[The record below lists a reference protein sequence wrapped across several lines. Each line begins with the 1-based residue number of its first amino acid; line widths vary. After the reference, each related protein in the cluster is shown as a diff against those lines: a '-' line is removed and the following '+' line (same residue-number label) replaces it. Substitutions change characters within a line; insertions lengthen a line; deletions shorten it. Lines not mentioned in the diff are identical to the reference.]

1 MENKA
6 SYFWVGIFIFGVF
19 FASLIFMLWLGG
31 YSEEESFEYYEIH
44 TQESVAGLGLKAPV
58 RLLGV
63 EVGSV
68 ENISIYTKQ
77 NLGVNI
83 LIKVKKETPIKED
96 TFATLQLQGI
106 TGLKFIQLQGGSVNS
121 KKLTSDDGYPVIAFR
136 ESFLA
141 TIDRQGERIFS
152 LIKTADD
159 KSKRLLSDENLQNI
173 EMLLKNL
180 AQLSENL
187 NANSKALSKNLN
199 EASKNVALMAKEVEL
214 SAKNLR
220 QTLQNVD
227 EQLSENLNANSKALS
242 KNLNEASKNVALMA
256 KEVELSA
263 KNLRQTLQNVDES
276 SRAFTLLMQ
285 KSARKIDSYD
295 ELRDALLED
304 LELLKIWLLESN
316 KAIKNL
322 QRSPSDLIFKET
334 QPKLGPGER

>member
-77 NLGVNI
+77 NLEVNI

-159 KSKRLLSDENLQNI
+159 KSKKLLSDENLQNI

-199 EASKNVALMAKEVEL
+199 EASKNVALMAKEVQL

-220 QTLQNVD
+220 QTLQNI
-227 EQLSENLNANSKALS
+227 
-242 KNLNEASKNVALMA
+242 
-256 KEVELSA
+256 
-263 KNLRQTLQNVDES
+263 DES
-276 SRAFTLLMQ
+276 SKAFTLLMQ
-285 KSARKIDSYD
+285 KGTRKIDSYD

-322 QRSPSDLIFKET
+322 QRSPSDLIFKKT

>member
-121 KKLTSDDGYPVIAFR
+121 KKLTGDDGYPVIAFR

-227 EQLSENLNANSKALS
+227 E
-242 KNLNEASKNVALMA
+242 
-256 KEVELSA
+256 
-263 KNLRQTLQNVDES
+263 S

-285 KSARKIDSYD
+285 KGARKIDSYD

>member
-121 KKLTSDDGYPVIAFR
+121 KKLTGDDGYPVIAFR

-159 KSKRLLSDENLQNI
+159 KSKKLLSDENLQNI
-173 EMLLKNL
+173 EIMLKNL

-199 EASKNVALMAKEVEL
+199 EAS
-214 SAKNLR
+214 
-220 QTLQNVD
+220 Q
-227 EQLSENLNANSKALS
+227 
-242 KNLNEASKNVALMA
+242 NVALMA

-276 SRAFTLLMQ
+276 SKAFTLLMQ
-285 KSARKIDSYD
+285 KGTRKIDSYD

>member
-199 EASKNVALMAKEVEL
+199 EAS
-214 SAKNLR
+214 
-220 QTLQNVD
+220 Q
-227 EQLSENLNANSKALS
+227 
-242 KNLNEASKNVALMA
+242 NVALMA

-276 SRAFTLLMQ
+276 SKAFTLLMQ
-285 KSARKIDSYD
+285 KGARKIDSYD

>member
-44 TQESVAGLGLKAPV
+44 TQESVAGLGIKAPV

-121 KKLTSDDGYPVIAFR
+121 KKLTGDDGYPVIAFR

-227 EQLSENLNANSKALS
+227 E
-242 KNLNEASKNVALMA
+242 
-256 KEVELSA
+256 
-263 KNLRQTLQNVDES
+263 S

-285 KSARKIDSYD
+285 KGARKIDSYD

>member
-173 EMLLKNL
+173 EIMLKNL

-199 EASKNVALMAKEVEL
+199 EAS
-214 SAKNLR
+214 
-220 QTLQNVD
+220 Q
-227 EQLSENLNANSKALS
+227 
-242 KNLNEASKNVALMA
+242 NVALMA

-276 SRAFTLLMQ
+276 SKAFTLLMQ
-285 KSARKIDSYD
+285 KGTRKIDSYD

>member
-121 KKLTSDDGYPVIAFR
+121 KKLTGDDGYPVIAFR

-173 EMLLKNL
+173 EVLLKNL

-227 EQLSENLNANSKALS
+227 ESSK
-242 KNLNEASKNVALMA
+242 
-256 KEVELSA
+256 
-263 KNLRQTLQNVDES
+263 
-276 SRAFTLLMQ
+276 AFTLLMQ
-285 KSARKIDSYD
+285 KGARKIDSYD

>member
-121 KKLTSDDGYPVIAFR
+121 KKLTSDNGYPVIAFR

-159 KSKRLLSDENLQNI
+159 KSKKLLSDENLQNI
-173 EMLLKNL
+173 AMLLKNL

-187 NANSKALSKNLN
+187 NANSK
-199 EASKNVALMAKEVEL
+199 
-214 SAKNLR
+214 
-220 QTLQNVD
+220 T
-227 EQLSENLNANSKALS
+227 LS

-285 KSARKIDSYD
+285 KGTRKIDSYD

>member
-121 KKLTSDDGYPVIAFR
+121 KKLTGDDGYPVIAFR

-227 EQLSENLNANSKALS
+227 ESSK
-242 KNLNEASKNVALMA
+242 
-256 KEVELSA
+256 
-263 KNLRQTLQNVDES
+263 
-276 SRAFTLLMQ
+276 AFTLLMQ
-285 KSARKIDSYD
+285 KGARKIDSYD

>member
-173 EMLLKNL
+173 EIMLKNL
-180 AQLSENL
+180 A
-187 NANSKALSKNLN
+187 
-199 EASKNVALMAKEVEL
+199 
-214 SAKNLR
+214 
-220 QTLQNVD
+220 
-227 EQLSENLNANSKALS
+227 QLSENLNANSKALS

-285 KSARKIDSYD
+285 KGARKIDSYD

>member
-83 LIKVKKETPIKED
+83 LIKVKKETPIRED

-159 KSKRLLSDENLQNI
+159 KSKKLLSDENLQNI

-227 EQLSENLNANSKALS
+227 E
-242 KNLNEASKNVALMA
+242 
-256 KEVELSA
+256 
-263 KNLRQTLQNVDES
+263 S

-285 KSARKIDSYD
+285 KGARKIDSYD

>member
-227 EQLSENLNANSKALS
+227 ESSK
-242 KNLNEASKNVALMA
+242 
-256 KEVELSA
+256 
-263 KNLRQTLQNVDES
+263 
-276 SRAFTLLMQ
+276 AFTLLMQ
-285 KSARKIDSYD
+285 KGARKIDSYD

>member
-121 KKLTSDDGYPVIAFR
+121 KKLTGDDGYPVIAFR

-159 KSKRLLSDENLQNI
+159 KSKRILSDENLQNI

-227 EQLSENLNANSKALS
+227 E
-242 KNLNEASKNVALMA
+242 
-256 KEVELSA
+256 
-263 KNLRQTLQNVDES
+263 S

-285 KSARKIDSYD
+285 KGARKIDSYD

>member
-106 TGLKFIQLQGGSVNS
+106 TGLKFIQLQGGSANS

-227 EQLSENLNANSKALS
+227 E
-242 KNLNEASKNVALMA
+242 
-256 KEVELSA
+256 
-263 KNLRQTLQNVDES
+263 S

-285 KSARKIDSYD
+285 KGARKIDSYD

>member
-63 EVGSV
+63 EVGNV

-121 KKLTSDDGYPVIAFR
+121 KKLTGDDGYPVIAFR

-159 KSKRLLSDENLQNI
+159 KSKKLLSDENLQNI
-173 EMLLKNL
+173 AMLLKNL
-180 AQLSENL
+180 A
-187 NANSKALSKNLN
+187 
-199 EASKNVALMAKEVEL
+199 
-214 SAKNLR
+214 
-220 QTLQNVD
+220 
-227 EQLSENLNANSKALS
+227 QLSENLNANSKALS

-285 KSARKIDSYD
+285 KGARKIDSYD

>member
-159 KSKRLLSDENLQNI
+159 KSKKLLSDENLQNI
-173 EMLLKNL
+173 EIMLKNL
-180 AQLSENL
+180 A
-187 NANSKALSKNLN
+187 
-199 EASKNVALMAKEVEL
+199 
-214 SAKNLR
+214 
-220 QTLQNVD
+220 
-227 EQLSENLNANSKALS
+227 QLSENLNANSKALS

-285 KSARKIDSYD
+285 KGARKIDSYD

>member
-19 FASLIFMLWLGG
+19 FVSLIFMLWLGG

-121 KKLTSDDGYPVIAFR
+121 KKLTSDGGYPVIAFR

-159 KSKRLLSDENLQNI
+159 KSKKLLSDENLQNI
-173 EMLLKNL
+173 AMLLKNL
-180 AQLSENL
+180 A
-187 NANSKALSKNLN
+187 
-199 EASKNVALMAKEVEL
+199 
-214 SAKNLR
+214 
-220 QTLQNVD
+220 
-227 EQLSENLNANSKALS
+227 QLSENLNANSKALS

-285 KSARKIDSYD
+285 KGTRKIDSYD

>member
-121 KKLTSDDGYPVIAFR
+121 KKLTGDDGYPVIAFR

-159 KSKRLLSDENLQNI
+159 KSKKLLSDENLQNI
-173 EMLLKNL
+173 EIMLKNL

-199 EASKNVALMAKEVEL
+199 EASQNVALMAKEV
-214 SAKNLR
+214 
-220 QTLQNVD
+220 Q
-227 EQLSENLNANSKALS
+227 
-242 KNLNEASKNVALMA
+242 
-256 KEVELSA
+256 LSA

-276 SRAFTLLMQ
+276 SKAFTLLMQ
-285 KSARKIDSYD
+285 KGTRKIDSYD

>member
-121 KKLTSDDGYPVIAFR
+121 KKLTSDNGYPVIAFR

-159 KSKRLLSDENLQNI
+159 KSKKLLSDENLQNI
-173 EMLLKNL
+173 AMLLKNL

-187 NANSKALSKNLN
+187 NANSK
-199 EASKNVALMAKEVEL
+199 
-214 SAKNLR
+214 
-220 QTLQNVD
+220 T
-227 EQLSENLNANSKALS
+227 LS

-285 KSARKIDSYD
+285 KGARKIDSYD

>member
-187 NANSKALSKNLN
+187 NANSK
-199 EASKNVALMAKEVEL
+199 
-214 SAKNLR
+214 
-220 QTLQNVD
+220 T
-227 EQLSENLNANSKALS
+227 LS

-285 KSARKIDSYD
+285 KGARKIDSYD

>member
-121 KKLTSDDGYPVIAFR
+121 KKLTGDDGYPVIAFR

-159 KSKRLLSDENLQNI
+159 KSKKLLSDENLQNI

-227 EQLSENLNANSKALS
+227 E
-242 KNLNEASKNVALMA
+242 
-256 KEVELSA
+256 
-263 KNLRQTLQNVDES
+263 S

-285 KSARKIDSYD
+285 KGTRKIDSYD

>member
-77 NLGVNI
+77 NLEVNI

-152 LIKTADD
+152 LIKTAND
-159 KSKRLLSDENLQNI
+159 KSKKLLSDENLQNI

-199 EASKNVALMAKEVEL
+199 EASKNVALMAKEV
-214 SAKNLR
+214 
-220 QTLQNVD
+220 Q
-227 EQLSENLNANSKALS
+227 
-242 KNLNEASKNVALMA
+242 
-256 KEVELSA
+256 LSA

-276 SRAFTLLMQ
+276 SKAFTLLMQ
-285 KSARKIDSYD
+285 KGTRKIDSYD

-322 QRSPSDLIFKET
+322 QRSPSDLIFKKT

>member
-159 KSKRLLSDENLQNI
+159 KSKKLLSDENLQNI

-199 EASKNVALMAKEVEL
+199 EASKNVALMAKEV
-214 SAKNLR
+214 
-220 QTLQNVD
+220 Q
-227 EQLSENLNANSKALS
+227 
-242 KNLNEASKNVALMA
+242 
-256 KEVELSA
+256 LSA

-285 KSARKIDSYD
+285 KGARKIDSYD

>member
-77 NLGVNI
+77 NLEVNI

-159 KSKRLLSDENLQNI
+159 KSKKLLSDENLQNI

-199 EASKNVALMAKEVEL
+199 EASKNVALMAKEV
-214 SAKNLR
+214 
-220 QTLQNVD
+220 Q
-227 EQLSENLNANSKALS
+227 
-242 KNLNEASKNVALMA
+242 
-256 KEVELSA
+256 LSA

-276 SRAFTLLMQ
+276 SKAFTLLMQ
-285 KSARKIDSYD
+285 KGTRKIDSYD

>member
-121 KKLTSDDGYPVIAFR
+121 KKLTGDDGYPVIAFR

-227 EQLSENLNANSKALS
+227 E
-242 KNLNEASKNVALMA
+242 
-256 KEVELSA
+256 
-263 KNLRQTLQNVDES
+263 S
-276 SRAFTLLMQ
+276 SGAFTLLMQ
-285 KSARKIDSYD
+285 KGARKIDSYD

>member
-121 KKLTSDDGYPVIAFR
+121 KKLTGDDGYPVIAFR

-159 KSKRLLSDENLQNI
+159 KSKKLLSDENLQNI
-173 EMLLKNL
+173 AMLLKNL
-180 AQLSENL
+180 A
-187 NANSKALSKNLN
+187 
-199 EASKNVALMAKEVEL
+199 
-214 SAKNLR
+214 
-220 QTLQNVD
+220 
-227 EQLSENLNANSKALS
+227 QLSENLNANSKALS

-285 KSARKIDSYD
+285 KGARKIDSYD

>member
-77 NLGVNI
+77 NLEVNI

-159 KSKRLLSDENLQNI
+159 KSKKLLSDENLQNI

-187 NANSKALSKNLN
+187 NANSKTLSKNLN
-199 EASKNVALMAKEVEL
+199 EASKNVALMAKEV
-214 SAKNLR
+214 
-220 QTLQNVD
+220 Q
-227 EQLSENLNANSKALS
+227 
-242 KNLNEASKNVALMA
+242 
-256 KEVELSA
+256 LSA

-276 SRAFTLLMQ
+276 SKAFTLLMQ
-285 KSARKIDSYD
+285 KGTRKIDSYD

-322 QRSPSDLIFKET
+322 QRSPSDLIFKKT

>member
-121 KKLTSDDGYPVIAFR
+121 KKLTGDDGYPVIAFR

-227 EQLSENLNANSKALS
+227 E
-242 KNLNEASKNVALMA
+242 
-256 KEVELSA
+256 
-263 KNLRQTLQNVDES
+263 S

-285 KSARKIDSYD
+285 KGARKIDSYD

-304 LELLKIWLLESN
+304 LEFLKIWLLESN

>member
-19 FASLIFMLWLGG
+19 FVSLIFMLWLGG

-77 NLGVNI
+77 NLEVNI

-159 KSKRLLSDENLQNI
+159 KSKKLLSDENLQNI

-199 EASKNVALMAKEVEL
+199 EASKNVALMAKEV
-214 SAKNLR
+214 
-220 QTLQNVD
+220 Q
-227 EQLSENLNANSKALS
+227 
-242 KNLNEASKNVALMA
+242 
-256 KEVELSA
+256 LSA

-276 SRAFTLLMQ
+276 SKAFTLLMQ
-285 KSARKIDSYD
+285 KGTRKIDSYD

-322 QRSPSDLIFKET
+322 QRSPSDLIFKKT

>member
-159 KSKRLLSDENLQNI
+159 KSKKLLSDENLQNI

-227 EQLSENLNANSKALS
+227 E
-242 KNLNEASKNVALMA
+242 
-256 KEVELSA
+256 
-263 KNLRQTLQNVDES
+263 S

-285 KSARKIDSYD
+285 KGARKIDSYD

-304 LELLKIWLLESN
+304 LEFLKIWLLESN

>member
-1 MENKA
+1 
-6 SYFWVGIFIFGVF
+6 
-19 FASLIFMLWLGG
+19 MLWLGG

-121 KKLTSDDGYPVIAFR
+121 KKLTGDDGYPVIAFR

-227 EQLSENLNANSKALS
+227 ESG
-242 KNLNEASKNVALMA
+242 
-256 KEVELSA
+256 
-263 KNLRQTLQNVDES
+263 
-276 SRAFTLLMQ
+276 RAFTLLMQ
-285 KSARKIDSYD
+285 KGARKIDSYD

>member
-141 TIDRQGERIFS
+141 TIDRQGKRIFS

-227 EQLSENLNANSKALS
+227 E
-242 KNLNEASKNVALMA
+242 
-256 KEVELSA
+256 
-263 KNLRQTLQNVDES
+263 S

-285 KSARKIDSYD
+285 KGARKIDSYD

>member
-121 KKLTSDDGYPVIAFR
+121 KKLTGDGGYPVIAFR

-159 KSKRLLSDENLQNI
+159 KSKKLLSDENLQNI
-173 EMLLKNL
+173 AMLLKNL
-180 AQLSENL
+180 A
-187 NANSKALSKNLN
+187 
-199 EASKNVALMAKEVEL
+199 
-214 SAKNLR
+214 
-220 QTLQNVD
+220 
-227 EQLSENLNANSKALS
+227 QLSENLNANSKALS

>member
-227 EQLSENLNANSKALS
+227 E
-242 KNLNEASKNVALMA
+242 
-256 KEVELSA
+256 
-263 KNLRQTLQNVDES
+263 S

-285 KSARKIDSYD
+285 KGARKIDSYD